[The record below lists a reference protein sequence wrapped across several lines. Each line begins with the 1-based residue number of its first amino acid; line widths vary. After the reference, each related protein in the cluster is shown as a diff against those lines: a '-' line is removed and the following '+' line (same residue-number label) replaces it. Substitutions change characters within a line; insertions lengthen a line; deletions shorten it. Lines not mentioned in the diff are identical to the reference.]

1 MKTLIIATLIIL
13 VNSARTNSVAGDFA
27 DGPVIFTYG
36 KHVPVQQDMKLEKTA
51 VLKVVFDVSAAGKD
65 GALNRGFD
73 SVARFLNMHAANG
86 ISTNDIYL
94 AIVIHGAASNE
105 MLSNLAYQSK
115 YGKDNPNSELL
126 LALLKNKVK
135 VVLCGQSAAY
145 HQIANKDLIE
155 GVDMALSAMTAHTIF
170 AAKGYS
176 QNPF

>member
-1 MKTLIIATLIIL
+1 ML
-13 VNSARTNSVAGDFA
+13 VSSAWANSVAADFA
-27 DGPVIFTYG
+27 DGPVIFAYG

-86 ISTNDIYL
+86 IPTNDIYL

-105 MLSNLAYQSK
+105 MLSNKAYQTK

-126 LALLKNKVK
+126 LALMKNKVK